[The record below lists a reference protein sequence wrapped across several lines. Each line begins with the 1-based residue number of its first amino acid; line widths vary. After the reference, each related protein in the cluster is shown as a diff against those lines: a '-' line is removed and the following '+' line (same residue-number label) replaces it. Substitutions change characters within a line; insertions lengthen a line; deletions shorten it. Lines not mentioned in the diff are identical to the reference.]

1 MLGITRDGRKTL
13 KKEKEK
19 RKMRKC
25 QTTTITFYLLLPFYI
40 EKFVRILRNN
50 IWKNLIYI
58 VTFVLQFF
66 REVGYWICSDKAP
79 TPNGL
84 VL

>member
-1 MLGITRDGRKTL
+1 MFGITRDGRKTL

-25 QTTTITFYLLLPFYI
+25 QTRTITFYLLLPFYI

-79 TPNGL
+79 TRNGL